1 MNLSFGYNTNGFAH
15 HKLEDALEV
24 IADCGYRGVALTL
37 DNYHCNPFTAEPADL
52 ARLRQLME
60 KLQLRVVIETGAR
73 YLLNAQRKHH
83 PTLISTE
90 GRQIRLEFLR
100 RAVDIANELHAECM
114 SFWSGEPEP
123 GVPEH
128 QAWDWL
134 VTGCTQLGEHAKR
147 RGVQLAFEPEPGM
160 LVDDMSKFEVL
171 KKHIGSARFGLTLDI
186 GHVFCT
192 ESAPFRQV
200 YGKYANMI
208 RNVHIED
215 VRDRK
220 HEHLMFGEGE
230 LDFVAILRVLND
242 NKYAGLVNVELS
254 RDSHRAPDVC
264 RRAIEFLNAAC
275 KKLATPAPAATATPA
290 TPAPPTKPVKPGKS
304 TPSATR

>member
-37 DNYHCNPFTAEPADL
+37 DNHHCNPFSVEPADL
-52 ARLRQLME
+52 TRLRQLLE
-60 KLQLRVVIETGAR
+60 KLHLRVVIETGAR
-73 YLLNAQRKHH
+73 YLLHPQKKHY
-83 PTLISTE
+83 PTLVSAD

-100 RAVDIANELHAECM
+100 RAVDVAGDLGAECM
-114 SFWSGEPEP
+114 SFWSGAPEP

-134 VTGCTQLGEHAKR
+134 VTGCQALGEHAKR
-147 RGVQLAFEPEPGM
+147 RGVVLAFEPEPGM
-160 LVDDMSKFEVL
+160 LVDDMAKFEVL
-171 KKHIGSARFGLTLDI
+171 KKHITSARFGLTLDV

-192 ESAPFRQV
+192 ETAPFRQV
-200 YGKYANMI
+200 YGKFANVI

-215 VRDRK
+215 IRNRK

-230 LDFVAILRVLND
+230 LDFAGILKVLSD
-242 NKYAGLVNVELS
+242 NKYTGLVNVELS

-264 RRAIEFLNAAC
+264 RRSLEFLNATCQKIA
-275 KKLATPAPAATATPA
+275 PQAPAAKPA
-290 TPAPPTKPVKPGKS
+290 
-304 TPSATR
+304 PSATR